1 MKENEVTMRCC
12 YEIKK
17 STNKLLKLCNGQPT
31 ELTLSVLVTAAASMI
46 ATAEVF
52 RELANERKDVW
63 DFIIRR
69 AVEETLK

>member
-12 YEIKK
+12 YAIKN
-17 STNKLLKLCNGQPT
+17 STDELLKLCDGQPT

-46 ATAEVF
+46 ATAELF
-52 RELANERKDVW
+52 RELANERKDIW

-69 AVEETLK
+69 AVEESLK

>member
-1 MKENEVTMRCC
+1 MKENEVTIRCC
-12 YEIKK
+12 YAIKK
-17 STNKLLKLCNGQPT
+17 STDELLKLCDGQPT

-46 ATAEVF
+46 ATAELF
-52 RELANERKDVW
+52 REMANERKVVW

>member
-17 STNKLLKLCNGQPT
+17 ITNKLLKLCNGQPT

-52 RELANERKDVW
+52 RELANERKDIW

>member
-1 MKENEVTMRCC
+1 MNENEVTTRCC
-12 YEIKK
+12 YSIKK
-17 STNKLLKLCNGQPT
+17 STDELLKLCDGQPT
-31 ELTLSVLVTAAASMI
+31 DLTLAVLVTAAASMI
-46 ATAEVF
+46 ATADLF

>member
-1 MKENEVTMRCC
+1 MKENEVTTRCC
-12 YEIKK
+12 YAIKN
-17 STNKLLKLCNGQPT
+17 STDELLKLCDGQPT
-31 ELTLSVLVTAAASMI
+31 ELTLAVLVTAAVSMI
-46 ATAEVF
+46 ATADFF

>member
-1 MKENEVTMRCC
+1 MNKSEITIRCC
-12 YEIKK
+12 YAIKN
-17 STNKLLKLCNGQPT
+17 STGELLKLCDGQPT
-31 ELTLSVLVTAAASMI
+31 ELTLSVLVTAATSMI
-46 ATAEVF
+46 ATAELF